1 MSFSFSSFLNEI
13 FLLFTEDSAKIT
25 VAEWRLH
32 SVQSPIELKH
42 DESNEYDHF
51 DPLEF
56 HGHWDEAG
64 EATFNNNGYTGRY
77 FY

>member
-1 MSFSFSSFLNEI
+1 MDDYLAGE
-13 FLLFTEDSAKIT
+13 SAKLT
-25 VAEWRLH
+25 VSEWRLH

-56 HGHWDEAG
+56 HGHWDKAG
-64 EATFNNNGYTGRY
+64 EAVFNNNGYTGN
-77 FY
+77 

>member
-1 MSFSFSSFLNEI
+1 M
-13 FLLFTEDSAKIT
+13 T

-51 DPLEF
+51 EPLEF
-56 HGHWDEAG
+56 HGHWDKAG
-64 EATFNNNGYTGRY
+64 EATFNNNGYTGMYFLHLCLLGRY
-77 FY
+77 RVKIKIQ